1 MISRRKLHP
10 PGKGVLITQLA
21 AVHKQK
27 KSAFFALAQ
36 SELEDVD
43 KISIR
48 LNPDDKTKLDGISV
62 SLLDTLPVANALNV
76 SKFGM
81 LFIPAE
87 FGETNEMSETDYF
100 KPMNATKTAC
110 HCHTNNVEEHKKP
123 LHNGESCAH
132 HNWYHCWRIGGK

>member
-43 KISIR
+43 EISIR
-48 LNPDDKTKLDGISV
+48 LNPDDETKVDGISV

-87 FGETNEMSETDYF
+87 FGESNEMSESDYLLF
-100 KPMNATKTAC
+100 
-110 HCHTNNVEEHKKP
+110 
-123 LHNGESCAH
+123 
-132 HNWYHCWRIGGK
+132 

>member
-48 LNPDDKTKLDGISV
+48 LNPDDKTKVDGISV

-87 FGETNEMSETDYF
+87 FGETNEMSESDYF
-100 KPMNATKTAC
+100 KPMNATKMAC

-123 LHNGESCAH
+123 LHNRESCAH
-132 HNWYHCWRIGGK
+132 HNWYPCWRIGGK